1 METIMALISRRT
13 ALAVGSAALAALGGL
28 ALATGAHS
36 QSSTT
41 EQPVSAAGETQTAIF
56 AGGCFW
62 CVEKDF
68 DHVDGVLQTVSGY
81 IGGRLP
87 NPTYQTHVGSGDR
100 EAVEITY
107 DPSVV
112 TYEELTHSFFRTVD
126 PLDGGGQFCDRGH
139 SYSTAIYVLDEDQ
152 RVIAEAAAAA
162 ASEALGETVATEIVD
177 APRFWPAEDY
187 HQNYYQKNPLRYQ
200 FYRASCRRD
209 RTVEARWGEDAY
221 AGVDH

>member
-1 METIMALISRRT
+1 MAHFSRRT
-13 ALAVGSAALAALGGL
+13 ALALGSAALAALGAL

-68 DHVDGVLQTVSGY
+68 DHVEGVLQTVSGY

-87 NPTYQTHVGSGDR
+87 NPTYQTHVGAGDR

-112 TYEELTHSFFRTVD
+112 TYEELTHSFSARSIHSMAAVNSATGVTPIRPPSTFWTRTSARSLK
-126 PLDGGGQFCDRGH
+126 PLPLPPQKRLERPSQPRSSMHHASGRPRSTIRTIIRRTRCAI
-139 SYSTAIYVLDEDQ
+139 SSTAPLP
-152 RVIAEAAAAA
+152 
-162 ASEALGETVATEIVD
+162 
-177 APRFWPAEDY
+177 PRPHSRSA
-187 HQNYYQKNPLRYQ
+187 
-200 FYRASCRRD
+200 
-209 RTVEARWGEDAY
+209 VG
-221 AGVDH
+221 

>member
-1 METIMALISRRT
+1 MALFNRRAT
-13 ALAVGSAALAALGGL
+13 LALGTAALAGL
-28 ALATGAHS
+28 ALVTGAHS
-36 QSSTT
+36 QSTST
-41 EQPVSAAGETQTAIF
+41 EAPVSASGETQTAIF

-68 DHVDGVLQTVSGY
+68 DHVEGVLETTSGY

-87 NPTYQTHVGSGDR
+87 NPTYQTHVGAGDR
-100 EAVEITY
+100 EAVEIIF

-112 TYEELTHSFFRTVD
+112 TYEELAYSFFRTVD
-126 PLDGGGQFCDRGH
+126 PLDDGGQFCDRGH
-139 SYSTAIYVLDEDQ
+139 SYTTAIYVLNEDQ
-152 RVIAEAAAAA
+152 RATAEAAAAN
-162 ASEALGETVATEIVD
+162 ASDALGEMVATEIVD
-177 APRFWPAEDY
+177 APQFWPAEEY

-209 RTVEARWGEDAY
+209 STVERRWGADAY

>member
-1 METIMALISRRT
+1 MALLSRRT
-13 ALAVGSAALAALGGL
+13 ALGLSLAALAGL
-28 ALATGAHS
+28 AVASTANS
-36 QSSTT
+36 QSSPTPELADNGIT
-41 EQPVSAAGETQTAIF
+41 ATQTAIF

-68 DHVDGVLQTVSGY
+68 DHVEGVLETTSGY

-100 EAVEITY
+100 EAVEITF

-112 TYEELTHSFFRTVD
+112 TYEELAHSFFRTVD
-126 PLDGGGQFCDRGH
+126 PLDDGGQFCDRGH
-139 SYSTAIYVLDEDQ
+139 SYTTAIYVLDDDQ
-152 RVIAEAAAAA
+152 RAIAEAAAAN
-162 ASEALGETVATEIVD
+162 ASDALGETVATEILD

-187 HQNYYQKNPLRYQ
+187 HQNYYQENPLRYQ

-209 RTVEARWGEDAY
+209 STVERRWGEDAY
-221 AGVDH
+221 AGVNH